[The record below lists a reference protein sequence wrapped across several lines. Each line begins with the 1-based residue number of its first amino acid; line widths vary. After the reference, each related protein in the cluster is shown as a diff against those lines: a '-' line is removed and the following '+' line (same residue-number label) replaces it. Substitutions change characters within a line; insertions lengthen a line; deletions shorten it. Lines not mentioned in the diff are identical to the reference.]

1 MRRLAILLSLIIVS
15 NLYAKETTL
24 VVNISP
30 LTPVVIME
38 RNKVTGFSI
47 ELWEEI
53 AKELDVPYKYKQDE
67 FSQVKE
73 NIQNGKYDVG
83 ICGMTITEEREKL
96 FDFSLPVLN
105 SGQSILIPKQD
116 VKTSVK
122 KFWKDFFAFKEIK
135 EFIKVVSKPQVL
147 RIFLY
152 YALFIAIASHIMWFS
167 ERDLDDMDSD
177 EIDDRYFPGIFES
190 IYFCIV
196 TTSTVGYGDITVK
209 KKISRTNAG
218 LLIFFGIAVFCNVT
232 ALLSADYTSS
242 ELELKIT
249 CVEDLKGKKVGTV
262 KDTVTVKYLEEWGAI
277 PILCSN
283 FEEACL
289 GMSVGEMEAVVFDT
303 PVIKHYAGKDDKVQ
317 LVPGVFHPE
326 YYGFCFPSGSRIKE
340 LVNVALLKIREREE
354 NSYDDIHK
362 RWFGD

>member
-122 KFWKDFFAFKEIK
+122 KFWKDFF
-135 EFIKVVSKPQVL
+135 V
-147 RIFLY
+147 
-152 YALFIAIASHIMWFS
+152 FIAIASHIMWFS